1 MIRVFTIPE
10 FEKNLKRLAK
20 KFPSLKEEYIEFL
33 NKTESEGVQ
42 GEPLGKGFY
51 KARLS
56 IESKGK
62 GKSGGLRIISHQVV
76 IYYFD
81 EKHIRLTAIY
91 DKSETSNIDR
101 DYLTGLISQ
110 YL

>member
-10 FEKNLKRLAK
+10 FEKNIKRLAK
-20 KFPSLKEEYIEFL
+20 KFPSLKEEYTEFL

-42 GEPLGKGFY
+42 GEPLGGGFY

-56 IESKGK
+56 VKSKGK
-62 GKSGGLRIISHQVV
+62 GKSGGLRIISHQIV
-76 IYYFD
+76 IFHVD

-91 DKSETSNIDR
+91 DKSEISNVDR
-101 DYLTGLISQ
+101 DYLTSLISP